1 MSNPS
6 RLEVEQLHKRML
18 GQDSDATHD
27 VFEAFMEPLV
37 DSLVGSL
44 RCARHDAN
52 EYAADALFAYFR
64 KPDGFDANQSS
75 LWFFL
80 NQIARRRAYDAYRS
94 QTKRTLREN
103 NPLTLIEVHLPAPN
117 NAMED
122 FVSVTQR
129 LERLSARV
137 ESGGYPARDV
147 AGMRVILL
155 SEGRV
160 SEEEMAS
167 ALEIS
172 HLPLAERLPLV
183 RSHTERLRR
192 LLRSLYKEVFNDER

>member
-1 MSNPS
+1 MTSPS
-6 RLEVEQLHKRML
+6 RQQVEQLHKRML
-18 GQDSDATHD
+18 GPDSDATHD
-27 VFEAFMEPLV
+27 VFDAFMEPLV
-37 DSLVGSL
+37 DSLVGTL
-44 RCARHDAN
+44 RCSRHDAN
-52 EYAADALFAYFR
+52 AYAADALFAYFR

-80 NQIARRRAYDAYRS
+80 NQIAMRRAYDAYRS

-103 NPLTLIEVHLPAPN
+103 NPLTVVEVHPPAPN
-117 NAMED
+117 NATED
-122 FVSVTQR
+122 FVSATQQ
-129 LERLSARV
+129 LERLSERI
-137 ESGGYPARDV
+137 ESGGYPAREV
-147 AGMRVILL
+147 AAMRVILL

-160 SEEEMAS
+160 SEEEMAR

-192 LLRSLYKEVFNDER
+192 LLRSLYKEIFNDER